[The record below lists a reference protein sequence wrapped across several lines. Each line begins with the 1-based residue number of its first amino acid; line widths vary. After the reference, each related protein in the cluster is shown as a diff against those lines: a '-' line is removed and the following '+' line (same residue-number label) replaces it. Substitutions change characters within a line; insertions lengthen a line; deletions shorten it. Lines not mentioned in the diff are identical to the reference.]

1 MSEAKL
7 ELARAG
13 IDAWNDRDLDWL
25 RENST
30 ESFEFVP
37 AVAATVEGGSVR
49 GVDGVARFLEEVDEL
64 WESFR
69 IEPGELEV
77 IGETVLSRGRVI
89 AKGRGSGLEL
99 DQPIGSLTSFEG
111 EKISRLQSFLDL
123 AEAVAAAERL
133 SAERSPSEPE

>member
-30 ESFEFVP
+30 ESFEFIP

-49 GVDGVARFLEEVDEL
+49 GVEGLARFLEEVDES

-69 IEPGELEV
+69 IEPGEFEL

-99 DQPIGSLTSFEG
+99 DQPIGSVLAFEG
-111 EKISRLQSFLDL
+111 EKVSRLQSFLDPDEARKA
-123 AEAVAAAERL
+123 AEATA
-133 SAERSPSEPE
+133 